1 MVCMGENKGGYMA
14 KSSSKWTQ
22 NGEASSFEAFK
33 TAIEKKDYKKLQQLI
48 ASGLDVNVQNAQGV
62 TPLFLAA
69 NKNDA
74 QMVHVLLQA
83 GADVHHKT
91 KAGQDVFLYAQNSF
105 SGTFAKSMLGM
116 ASAMGDPNLK
126 PGSRSE
132 TGTLSDFVEAGPMNG
147 VMLLL
152 YEKAGIYNAPK
163 NKDKKTMLHLSVE
176 AGLEKWTQKLIAQGA
191 DVNARTATGEMP
203 LHLSVKSR
211 YPETL
216 QHLIKAGAGVNARD
230 NQGNTPLMV
239 AVKNRSY
246 KSIIHLLKAGA
257 YANDPWSKDEKRS
270 ILTVLD
276 AELKA
281 GHRSLYLSYLK
292 PEDREELKA
301 IVTEL
306 MNKKQLKLKR
316 GVKSTDSI
324 RVVSG
329 TSDGV
334 MRMAGERTD
343 SIRIATGTR
352 AVQKLGVKGLKQKT
366 ENRTSEVSVSSVET
380 VDLSAKAQQNGA
392 KTTKIQPKKGRTD
405 SIRVVS
411 GTSDGLMRM
420 SGERTDSI
428 RVATGSR
435 QGMTLDGVQ
444 LGKSPRSSKSDR
456 HELLLAMRQM
466 NESASASEVAAA
478 REKIMILVAK
488 NKGILTEEDNKGY
501 TPLELAAYN
510 GNVPALSLFQKM
522 GYQLKGADA
531 ETGVTLLHMA
541 AMNGQ
546 VETVDWLTA
555 YGKVGDINQKTVRG
569 NSVADAALIAL
580 KDKSLDERKKNA
592 LVETT
597 LLLMQK
603 GGEVNPAYLK
613 EVLKDPSVKALFE
626 QYDMGKAVVA
636 EVMGQQARS
645 NAVSTLLSSAKPVE
659 EREGVSVHSKRE
671 GRA

>member
-1 MVCMGENKGGYMA
+1 MKKAFKGELMA
-14 KSSSKWTQ
+14 KNPSKLAQ
-22 NGEASSFEAFK
+22 KGEISSFKEFK
-33 TAIEKKDYKKLQQLI
+33 DAIRAKDYKKLQQLI
-48 ASGLDVNVQNAQGV
+48 ASGLDVNVQNEQGV

-69 NKNDA
+69 NKNDPK
-74 QMVHVLLQA
+74 MVHALLQA
-83 GADVHHKT
+83 GADVHHKNNL
-91 KAGQDVFLYAQNSF
+91 GQDVFLYAENSF
-105 SGTFAKSMLGM
+105 SSTFSKSMLGM
-116 ASAMGDPNLK
+116 VSAMGDPNLK

-152 YEKAGIYNAPK
+152 YEKARIYDVSK
-163 NKDKKTMLHLSVE
+163 NKDKKTMLHLAVE

-203 LHLSVKSR
+203 LHLSAKSR

-216 QHLIKAGAGVNARD
+216 QHLIKAGAYVNAKD

-257 YANDPWSKDEKRS
+257 YANEPWSKDEKRS

-281 GHRSLYLSYLK
+281 GHRSLYLSYLN

-306 MNKKQLKLKR
+306 MYKKQLKLKR

-343 SIRIATGTR
+343 SIRVATGSRPVRPAT
-352 AVQKLGVKGLKQKT
+352 VKGNKT
-366 ENRTSEVSVSSVET
+366 NKTVEKDTATYAPTKPESGHLDHLVLDGKTLSS
-380 VDLSAKAQQNGA
+380 K
-392 KTTKIQPKKGRTD
+392 PKKGRTD

-411 GTSDGLMRM
+411 GTSDGVMRM
-420 SGERTDSI
+420 AGERTDSI

-435 QGMTLDGVQ
+435 QGTAPDAVQ
-444 LGKSPRSSKSDR
+444 MGKAPRSSKSDR

-478 REKIMILVAK
+478 REKIMTIVAK
-488 NKGILTEEDNKGY
+488 NKGILTEEDKKGY

-510 GNVPALSLFQKM
+510 GNVPALSLFQEM

-546 VETVDWLTA
+546 VETVDWLTS
-555 YGKVGDINQKTVRG
+555 YGNVGGVNQKTVRG

-580 KDKSLDERKKNA
+580 KDKSLDEQKKNA

-603 GGEVNPAYLK
+603 GGEVNPTYLK

-636 EVMGQQARS
+636 EVMGQQAGS

>member
-1 MVCMGENKGGYMA
+1 MV

-22 NGEASSFEAFK
+22 KGETSSFEAFSV
-33 TAIEKKDYKKLQQLI
+33 AIKKKDYQKLNQLI
-48 ASGLDVNVQNAQGV
+48 LEGFDVNAQNAQGV

-69 NKNDA
+69 SQNDA
-74 QMVHVLLQA
+74 QMVHALLQA

-91 KAGQDVFLYAQNSF
+91 KAGQSVFLYAQNSF
-105 SGTFAKSMLGM
+105 SGTFAKSMMGM

-132 TGTLSDFVEAGPMNG
+132 TGTLSDFVEVGSMNG

-203 LHLSVKSR
+203 LHLSAKSR

-216 QHLIKAGAGVNARD
+216 QHLIKAGADVNARD

-257 YANDPWSKDEKRS
+257 YGDDPWSKDEKRS

-352 AVQKLGVKGLKQKT
+352 PVQKENPSLKGNQKT
-366 ENRTSEVSVSSVET
+366 VKVVKRLTLPKKAPTSDSLVLEEEMSPSTRT
-380 VDLSAKAQQNGA
+380 Q
-392 KTTKIQPKKGRTD
+392 KGRTD

-411 GTSDGLMRM
+411 GTSDGVMRM

-488 NKGILTEEDNKGY
+488 NKGILLEEDNKGY

-603 GGEVNPAYLK
+603 GAEMNPAYLK
-613 EVLKDPSVKALFE
+613 EVLKEPSVKALFE

-636 EVMGQQARS
+636 EVMGQQAGS
-645 NAVSTLLSSAKPVE
+645 NAVSTLLSSAKPVA
-659 EREGVSVHSKRE
+659 EREGASIPFERE
-671 GRA
+671 RRA